1 MIPGYLKTFRQA
13 IRKSGGYEIND
24 INEKSPQ
31 ATPLNSFNS
40 FNSYSGREKQNDAV
54 APTRDSP
61 KPDSIGKSVT
71 SPQSPTCAKSTI
83 SAKRAPPYQMVF
95 DTLERRCPDLIEPD
109 RWRQAV
115 EDGRRFLAAWGD
127 QAHALGWTAQE
138 LFGLCPIPANPRPFF
153 DRLSRYDLTG
163 LIWLLRGRPVVS
175 LTTDSAAIRTVSGGA
190 VVYRKHNKPAVGP
203 LGDSLDDMGPCA

>member
-13 IRKSGGYEIND
+13 IRKSGGYEINE

-31 ATPLNSFNS
+31 GIPLNSFNS
-40 FNSYSGREKQNDAV
+40 FNSYDAV
-54 APTRDSP
+54 ALTSDSP
-61 KPDSIGKSVT
+61 NPDSIGKRVT
-71 SPQSPTCAKSTI
+71 SPQSPTCAKSAT
-83 SAKRAPPYQMVF
+83 STKSPPPYQMVF

-115 EDGRRFLAAWGD
+115 GDGRQFLAAWGE
-127 QAHALGWTAQE
+127 QAHALGWTVQE

-163 LIWLLRGRPVVS
+163 LIWVLGGRPVVS
-175 LTTDSAAIRTVSGGA
+175 MTTDSAAIRTLSGGA
-190 VVYRKHNKPAVGP
+190 VVYRKHNKPALGP
-203 LGDSLDDMGPCA
+203 LGDSLEDMGTAT